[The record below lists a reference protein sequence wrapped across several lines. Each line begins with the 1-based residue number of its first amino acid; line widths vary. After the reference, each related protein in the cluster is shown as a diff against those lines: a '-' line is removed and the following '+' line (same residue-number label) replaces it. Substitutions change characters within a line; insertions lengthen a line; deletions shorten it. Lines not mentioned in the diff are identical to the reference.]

1 MAFTFNW
8 AGVNVS
14 PVSVRYDDIT
24 GAAGNFGTAARGS
37 EIRDANRDYAEM
49 LEADDRAATR
59 IKEIDNELDFL
70 KGRLSS
76 LEYQRRISQSL
87 PVAPGIPQD
96 SPEGT
101 GKNYPFQNFVQ
112 TDPGLEVI

>member
-14 PVSVRYDDIT
+14 PISVRYDDMS

-37 EIRDANRDYAEM
+37 EIRDANKEYAGM
-49 LEADDRAATR
+49 LEADDKAAKR
-59 IKEIDNELDFL
+59 INEIDNELVFL

-76 LEYQRRISQSL
+76 LEYQRRISQAR
-87 PVAPGIPQD
+87 PVAPNVPQVNT
-96 SPEGT
+96 EGNGT
-101 GKNYPFQNFVQ
+101 NYPFRNFVQ